1 MLFSKEIHIRRRD
14 LLKWSGNHD
23 RGMLQT
29 GMTARHLLLSDEKKL
44 R

>member
-1 MLFSKEIHIRRRD
+1 MLFFEEIYIRRCD
-14 LLKWSGNHD
+14 PLKCAGYHD